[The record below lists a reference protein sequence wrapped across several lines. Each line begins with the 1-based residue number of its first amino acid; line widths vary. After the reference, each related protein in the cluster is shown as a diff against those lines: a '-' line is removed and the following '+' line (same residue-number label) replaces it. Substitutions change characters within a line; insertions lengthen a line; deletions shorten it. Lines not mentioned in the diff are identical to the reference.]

1 MSSAPTARPRWP
13 EVALLLSTVLTSGG
27 CVAAGV
33 AVSPMISA
41 LQAVTD
47 RTLERSIPADQ
58 SLTWAASIETIQRMG
73 FQVDRLRSEE
83 EPRVIEA
90 SAEGM
95 TVTARVSR
103 MTPSMTRL
111 GLRVESG
118 RITADKDTADAIAGQ
133 VLARVQT
140 TASDTARARET
151 QEAIRAVDGL
161 RHELQQLRSTMG
173 PPRVAPAPAPASD
186 VAPPPGGVQT
196 MPVTP
201 GLKLGTP
208 AVVVPVGYGFEVP
221 ASAVQSGAP
230 SWTTGGADRLDASSV
245 TPAPTAVPPAQVQN
259 IHAVPLAPVGTL
271 SPVPGFTTPSP
282 QR

>member
-1 MSSAPTARPRWP
+1 VSSAPTARSRWP

-27 CVAAGV
+27 CVTAGV
-33 AVSPMISA
+33 AVSPIISA
-41 LQAVTD
+41 PQALTD
-47 RTLERSIPADQ
+47 RTLERTIPADQ
-58 SLTWAASIETIQRMG
+58 GLTWAASIETIQRMG
-73 FQVDRLRSEE
+73 FKVDRLRSDE

-90 SAEGM
+90 SAEGI

-118 RITADKDTADAIAGQ
+118 GITADKDTADAIAGQ

-140 TASDTARARET
+140 TGGDTARARET

-161 RHELQQLRSTMG
+161 RDELHQLRSTMG
-173 PPRVAPAPAPASD
+173 PPRVAPTATPDVVPAPA
-186 VAPPPGGVQT
+186 AVQT
-196 MPVTP
+196 VPATP
-201 GLKLGTP
+201 GLKLGAP

-221 ASAVQSGAP
+221 PSAVPNGPPA
-230 SWTTGGADRLDASSV
+230 WATGNTDRLDASSV
-245 TPAPTAVPPAQVQN
+245 TAAPPAAPPSQVQN
-259 IHAVPLAPVGTL
+259 IQAVPLAPVGTL